1 MEYQPRLVPK
11 GRRRLKWRVLIPSF
25 ILLILLGYILFNTLF
40 PKQLAVME
48 TGLTICDYSYTQTQ
62 STLNAKQYTDVL
74 EVKDHLY
81 YGETLNLFNATYDHT
96 TADYFIGKTMK
107 LRNVCDGNEWVYM
120 LGRNADEQIPLENLP
135 NGFYEVFIVDNL
147 IEKRLVTENELY
159 DVFYTVRRNGVS
171 KRIDLIGDQDLVQGM
186 DEDVSILEDHYL
198 FIQVTDAD
206 PIETESIYDVYI
218 DPAHNTTS
226 WNVTDRGRTVDDLV
240 EADVLF
246 KLAEALKVK
255 LEAKGLKV
263 MLSRESIDET
273 INQYGVDGRLY
284 KAYQSKAKHYLELNL
299 NFTTNKDTRG
309 SRIIYSSYSSNR
321 FATAIFKSLM
331 NTTGLVPYGR
341 NTTSNI
347 AGVLAASRYTGLDA
361 YPSIREAGGRILVA
375 GTISDLAIEQNSSF
389 NKEERKGL
397 QSLSLEL
404 FFISN
409 SLDTAVYRTQLDAMV
424 DNIAQ
429 GYLKAIGLE

>member
-11 GRRRLKWRVLIPSF
+11 GRRRLKWRVIIPSF
-25 ILLILLGYILFNTLF
+25 ILLSLLGYISYNALF
-40 PKQLAVME
+40 PKQLEVIQ

-62 STLNAKQYTDVL
+62 TNLHARQYENVL
-74 EVKDHLY
+74 EIRDYLY
-81 YGETLNLFNATYDHT
+81 YGETLNLFNATYDNT
-96 TADYFIGKTMK
+96 TPDYFIGKTLK
-107 LRNVCDGNEWVYM
+107 LRNVCDENEWVYM

-147 IEKRLVTENELY
+147 IEKRLVSEAELY
-159 DVFYTVRRNGVS
+159 DVFYTVRRNGAS
-171 KRIDLIGDQDLVQGM
+171 KRIDLIGDADLVQGTK
-186 DEDVSILEDHYL
+186 EELPILNDHYF
-198 FIQVTDAD
+198 FIHVKDAD
-206 PIETESIYDVYI
+206 PLETETIYDVYI
-218 DPAHNTTS
+218 DPAHNTSS

-246 KLAEALKVK
+246 KLAEALKLK
-255 LEAKGLKV
+255 LEARGLKV
-263 MLSRESIDET
+263 MLSRETMDAT
-273 INQYGVDGRLY
+273 INQYGIDGRLH

-309 SRIIYSSYSSNR
+309 SRVIYSSYSSNR
-321 FATAIFKSLM
+321 FATSIYRSFM
-331 NTTGLVPYGR
+331 ETTGLVAYGR

-347 AGVLAASRYTGLDA
+347 AGVVAANRFTGLDA

-375 GTISDLAIEQNSSF
+375 GTISDLAVEQNSSF
-389 NKEERKGL
+389 NKDERKGM

-409 SLDTAVYRTQLDAMV
+409 TLDTTVYRTQFDAMV
-424 DNIAQ
+424 DNIAN
-429 GYLKAIGLE
+429 GYFKSLGME

>member
-11 GRRRLKWRVLIPSF
+11 GRRRLKWRVVIPSF
-25 ILLILLGYILFNTLF
+25 ILLSLLVYISFNALF
-40 PKQLAVME
+40 PKQLE
-48 TGLTICDYSYTQTQ
+48 LTQTGLTICDYSYTQTQ
-62 STLNAKQYTDVL
+62 TTLNAKQYENVL
-74 EVKDHLY
+74 EIRDYLY
-81 YGETLNLFNATYDHT
+81 YGETLNLFNATYDNT
-96 TADYFIGKTMK
+96 TPDYFIGKTLK
-107 LRNVCDGNEWVYM
+107 LRNICDANEWVYM

-135 NGFYEVFIVDNL
+135 NGFYELFIVDNL
-147 IEKRLVTENELY
+147 IEKRLVSEAELY
-159 DVFYTVRRNGVS
+159 DVFYTIRRGGSS
-171 KRIDLIGDQDLVQGM
+171 KRVDLIGDRDLVQGA
-186 DEDVSILEDHYL
+186 DEELPILNDHYF
-198 FIQVTDAD
+198 FIQIKDTD
-206 PIETESIYDVYI
+206 PLETETIYDVYI

-246 KLAEALKVK
+246 KLAEALKVE

-263 MLSRESIDET
+263 MLSRETIDAT
-273 INQYGVDGRLY
+273 INQYGIDGRLH

-321 FATAIFKSLM
+321 FATSIFKSFM
-331 NTTGLVPYGR
+331 ETTGLVAYGR
-341 NTTSNI
+341 STSSNI
-347 AGVLAASRYTGLDA
+347 AGVLAANRFTGLDA

-389 NKEERKGL
+389 NKEERKGM

-409 SLDTAVYRTQLDAMV
+409 TLDTTVYRTQFDAMV
-424 DNIAQ
+424 DNIAN
-429 GYLKAIGLE
+429 GYFKSLGME